1 MDDKTLLVESS
12 VSSGSYQPI
21 VVQTYGDNVVTMSA
35 EAAKIRAI
43 AILQAIAYADSE
55 AVFFKTLTG
64 LSSSK
69 GFGKIPP
76 KDLKM
81 AVTMLQ
87 MIRDNRQDLPTGIS
101 AIFGFNT
108 QKPLVVLEWDD
119 VKIQMELDTAL
130 HHASCLLEAAEAAQS
145 DSFLYQFVTSN
156 FDVEHEEVAVSPS
169 VSLIFSTSRLKLQIL
184 NSCSGFNPIQKYLP
198 SQFPSP
204 LPAL

>member
-1 MDDKTLLVESS
+1 MTEEKVLHVESS
-12 VSSGSYQPI
+12 VSSGSYQPMVI
-21 VVQTYGDNVVTMSA
+21 QVYGDNVVTMSA

-55 AVFFKTLTG
+55 AVLFKTLTG

-87 MIRDNRQDLPTGIS
+87 MIRDNRQKLPAGIS

-108 QKPLVVLEWDD
+108 QKPLVVLEWDE
-119 VKIQMELDTAL
+119 VKIQMEVDTAL
-130 HHASCLLEAAEAAQS
+130 HHASCLLEASEAAQS

-156 FDVEHEEVAVSPS
+156 FDVEHEEVVVLMKDFALHRQRTRLES
-169 VSLIFSTSRLKLQIL
+169 VIES
-184 NSCSGFNPIQKYLP
+184 
-198 SQFPSP
+198 
-204 LPAL
+204 